1 MIRCSLLSATGSD
14 NPSKPQWRQLV
25 KKFVSAV
32 FAATLA
38 VGTALGAAQ
47 ADAKDWKKVRVG
59 VEGAYPP
66 FSEITADGKLVGFDI
81 DIANALC
88 EEMKVECEMI
98 TQDWDGIIPALNARK
113 YDAIIASMSIT
124 EERKQKV
131 DFTKKYYNTP
141 AKFVRKK
148 GSGIEITKEGMKGKT
163 VGVQR
168 ATIHDN
174 FITEVYGDT
183 VTVKRYGTQD
193 EANLDMIAGRVD
205 LLLADSVAL
214 LDGFLKTDGGKDYE
228 FVGPDFSDPKYFGDG
243 AGIAVRKGDGDL
255 LQMLNS
261 AIDAIRANGKYKAI
275 QDKYF
280 DFDVYGS

>member
-1 MIRCSLLSATGSD
+1 
-14 NPSKPQWRQLV
+14 V
-25 KKFVSAV
+25 KKFISAV
-32 FAATLA
+32 FIAALA
-38 VGTALGAAQ
+38 MGAAQ
-47 ADAKDWKKVRVG
+47 AGAQDMKKVRIG

-66 FSEITADGKLVGFDI
+66 FSEVTADGQLVGFDI

-88 EEMKVECEMI
+88 AEMKVECELI
-98 TQDWDGIIPALNARK
+98 TQDWDGIIPALQARK

-124 EERKQKV
+124 PERKERV

-148 GSGIEITKEGMKGKT
+148 GSGIEITKESLAGKV

-174 FITEVYGDT
+174 FVTDVYGDT
-183 VTVKRYGTQD
+183 VEVKRYGTQD
-193 EANLDMIAGRVD
+193 EAYLDMVAGRVD

-214 LDGFLKTDGGKDYE
+214 DGGFLQTDAGKDYE
-228 FVGPDFSDPKYFGDG
+228 FVGPDYNDPQYFGEG
-243 AGIAVRKGDGDL
+243 AGIAVRKGEADL
-255 LQMLNS
+255 LGKLNA
-261 AIDAIRANGKYKAI
+261 AIDAIRANGTYKAI

-280 DFDVYGS
+280 DYDVYGS

>member
-1 MIRCSLLSATGSD
+1 MKKLFSA
-14 NPSKPQWRQLV
+14 
-25 KKFVSAV
+25 A
-32 FAATLA
+32 FAA
-38 VGTALGAAQ
+38 ALVFGAAQ
-47 ADAKDWKKVRVG
+47 AGAADMKKVRIG

-66 FSEITADGKLVGFDI
+66 FSEVTADGKLVGFDI

-88 EEMKVECEMI
+88 AEMKVECELI
-98 TQDWDGIIPALNARK
+98 TQDWDGIIPALQARK

-124 EERKQKV
+124 EERKKKV
-131 DFTKKYYNTP
+131 DFSNKYYNTP

-148 GSGIEITKEGMKGKT
+148 GSGIEITKESLKGKA

-174 FITEVYGDT
+174 FVTEVYGKD
-183 VTVKRYGTQD
+183 VEVKRYGTQD
-193 EANLDMIAGRVD
+193 EAYLDMVAGRVD

-214 LDGFLKTDGGKDYE
+214 DGGFLQSDDGKGYE

-243 AGIAVRKGDGDL
+243 AGIALRKGEDDL
-255 LQMLNS
+255 RNS
-261 AIDAIRANGKYKAI
+261 FNAAIEAIRANGTYKSI

-280 DFDVYGS
+280 DFNVYGS